1 VALSDDIEARVRRA
15 VVRALGLAVAAA
27 LLATAAG
34 FLLAAL
40 YLALRT
46 AMEPLFAC
54 LVTAGVLLLIVAIVL
69 MLSGRAA
76 VPRSAAAP
84 GQPAADPV
92 LAAMRAGEQLAGTTQ
107 RWLGQ
112 HRLETVIGLFA
123 CGFAIGFSSRLRRG
137 LLRWLRG

>member
-1 VALSDDIEARVRRA
+1 MALSDDIEARIRRA
-15 VVRALGLAVAAA
+15 VVRALGLAVATAVF
-27 LLATAAG
+27 ATAAG

-46 AMEPLFAC
+46 AMEPVFAC

-69 MLSGRAA
+69 VLSGRAA
-76 VPRSAAAP
+76 VSPSAAAP
-84 GQPAADPV
+84 ARPTADPV

-107 RWLGQ
+107 RWLSE
-112 HRLETVIGLFA
+112 HRLQTLIGLFA